1 MKNTKT
7 KFKINK
13 KQKQTKQ
20 IGNKKQKKQNKQVT
34 KKKKKKN
41 KEPKQNKTKTKHLIT
56 VKHTFKVFKH
66 IFFFISPIFVLFS
79 NKHKIN
85 NIKSNLQRH
94 TWNISTVCMTC
105 FTHLFVNGLYTN
117 TV

>member
-20 IGNKKQKKQNKQVT
+20 IGNKKKQKKTKIKKQ
-34 KKKKKKN
+34 
-41 KEPKQNKTKTKHLIT
+41 KQNKTKAKHLIT
-56 VKHTFKVFKH
+56 VKH
-66 IFFFISPIFVLFS
+66 IFFYFTHFYVLFS

-85 NIKSNLQRH
+85 NIKSNL
-94 TWNISTVCMTC
+94 
-105 FTHLFVNGLYTN
+105 
-117 TV
+117 